1 MMKQP
6 AELTSTERRAGMSV
20 MIINSFMMWGG
31 FFMIVPL
38 ISIHYVEQLGWATA
52 SIGIVLGLRQLFQQ
66 GFTVVGGMLADRFG
80 ARLLILCGLVV
91 RVIGF
96 GAMAWATT
104 FPVLLASAICAALGG
119 AMFDSPS
126 SATIAALTT
135 PADRAR
141 YFSILGIVRN
151 LGMAVGP
158 LVGTWLLKYD
168 FGVVA
173 LSSGACYIVAWAA
186 TYVLL
191 PNIAVA
197 TGQGKLTDGIGLAL
211 RDRRF
216 MIYNTLLLG
225 YWFMW
230 TQITLAIP
238 LKATDI
244 ATNTDAVSW
253 VYGVNALISI
263 TLQYPLMQLAER
275 FFSAATI
282 LVIGVAIMAVGL
294 GFIATTNTT
303 TLLLICVALYSVGG
317 LLASPSQQTVAANLA
332 DNSALGSYFGVAG
345 LALALGGGMGSFSGG
360 TLYGWGNALQQP
372 ALPWLAFMCVGI
384 ITTIALISFFRR
396 FDLLAHHKPPIG
408 DQPRP

>member
-1 MMKQP
+1 MIKQP
-6 AELTSTERRAGMSV
+6 AELTSHERRVGMYV

-80 ARLLILCGLVV
+80 ARLLILCGLIV

-104 FPVLLASAICAALGG
+104 FPLLLGSAIFAALGG

-135 PADRAR
+135 PTDRAR

-158 LVGTWLLKYD
+158 LIGTWLLKYD

-173 LSSGACYIVAWAA
+173 ISSGACYIIAWAA
-186 TYVLL
+186 TYILL

-197 TGQGKLTDGIGLAL
+197 TGQGKLTHGIGLAL

-216 MIYNTLLLG
+216 MIYNALLLG

-230 TQITLAIP
+230 TQITL
-238 LKATDI
+238 
-244 ATNTDAVSW
+244 
-253 VYGVNALISI
+253 
-263 TLQYPLMQLAER
+263 
-275 FFSAATI
+275 
-282 LVIGVAIMAVGL
+282 
-294 GFIATTNTT
+294 
-303 TLLLICVALYSVGG
+303 
-317 LLASPSQQTVAANLA
+317 
-332 DNSALGSYFGVAG
+332 
-345 LALALGGGMGSFSGG
+345 
-360 TLYGWGNALQQP
+360 
-372 ALPWLAFMCVGI
+372 
-384 ITTIALISFFRR
+384 
-396 FDLLAHHKPPIG
+396 
-408 DQPRP
+408 

>member
-6 AELTSTERRAGMSV
+6 AELTSHERRVGMYV

-38 ISIHYVEQLGWATA
+38 ISIHYVQQLGWATA

-80 ARLLILCGLVV
+80 ARLLILCGLIV

-104 FPVLLASAICAALGG
+104 FPLLLASAIFAALGG

-151 LGMAVGP
+151 LGMAIGP

-173 LSSGACYIVAWAA
+173 ISSGACYIIAWAA

-197 TGQGKLTDGIGLAL
+197 TGQGKLTHGIGLAL
-211 RDRRF
+211 HDRRF

-244 ATNTDAVSW
+244 TTDTNAVSW

-263 TLQYPLMQLAER
+263 ALQYPLMRLAER
-275 FFSAATI
+275 YFSSATI
-282 LVIGVAIMAVGL
+282 LVIGIAVMAVGL

-303 TLLLICVALYSVGG
+303 ALLLICVALYSVGG

-332 DNSALGSYFGVAG
+332 DNTALGSYFGVAG
-345 LALALGGGMGSFSGG
+345 LAIALGGGMGSFSGG
-360 TLYGWGNALQQP
+360 TLYGWGKAIQQP
-372 ALPWLAFMCVGI
+372 ALPWLTFMSVGI
-384 ITTIALISFFRR
+384 ITTIALLFFFRR
-396 FDLLAHHKPPIG
+396 YGLLTHHKPHPAT
-408 DQPRP
+408 DSHA

>member
-6 AELTSTERRAGMSV
+6 AELTSHERRVGMYV

-31 FFMIVPL
+31 FFMVVPL
-38 ISIHYVEQLGWATA
+38 ISIHYVQELGWATA

-80 ARLLILCGLVV
+80 ARLLILCGLIV

-104 FPVLLASAICAALGG
+104 FPLLLGSAIFAALGG

-151 LGMAVGP
+151 LGMAIGP
-158 LVGTWLLKYD
+158 LIGTWLLRYD

-173 LSSGACYIVAWAA
+173 ISAGACYIIAWAA
-186 TYVLL
+186 TYILM

-197 TGQGKLTDGIGLAL
+197 TGQGKLTHGIGLAL

-216 MIYNTLLLG
+216 MIYNALLLG

-230 TQITLAIP
+230 TQITLSIP

-244 ATNTDAVSW
+244 ATDTNAVSW

-263 TLQYPLMQLAER
+263 VLQYPLMRLAER
-275 FFSAATI
+275 FFSSAAI
-282 LVIGVAIMAVGL
+282 LVIGIGVMAIGL
-294 GFIATTNTT
+294 GLIATTHTT
-303 TLLLICVALYSVGG
+303 ALLLICVALYSVGG

-345 LALALGGGMGSFSGG
+345 LAIALGGGMGSFSGG
-360 TLYGWGNALQQP
+360 TLYGWGKALQQP
-372 ALPWLAFMCVGI
+372 ALPWLTFMIVGI
-384 ITTIALISFFRR
+384 ITTIALIFFFRR
-396 FDLLAHHKPPIG
+396 YGLLTHHKLRLVA
-408 DQPRP
+408 DTQV

>member
-1 MMKQP
+1 MIKQP
-6 AELTSTERRAGMSV
+6 AELTSHERRIGMHV

-31 FFMIVPL
+31 FFMVVPL
-38 ISIHYVEQLGWATA
+38 ISIHYVQQLGWATA
-52 SIGIVLGLRQLFQQ
+52 SIGIILGLRQLFQQ

-80 ARLLILCGLVV
+80 ARLLILCGLIV

-96 GAMAWATT
+96 GAMAWAST
-104 FPVLLASAICAALGG
+104 FPLLLGSAIVAALGG

-173 LSSGACYIVAWAA
+173 LASGACYIIAWAA

-197 TGQGKLTDGIGLAL
+197 TGQGKLTHGIGLAL
-211 RDRRF
+211 HDRRF

-244 ATNTDAVSW
+244 SADTNAVSW
-253 VYGVNALISI
+253 VYAVNALISI
-263 TLQYPLMQLAER
+263 VLQYPLMRIAER
-275 FFSAATI
+275 FFSTATI
-282 LVIGVAIMAVGL
+282 LVIGIGIMAVGL
-294 GFIATTNTT
+294 GLIATTHTT
-303 TLLLICVALYSVGG
+303 TLLLVCVALYSVGG

-332 DNSALGSYFGVAG
+332 DNTALGSYFGVAG
-345 LALALGGGMGSFSGG
+345 LAIALGGGMGSFSGG
-360 TLYGWGNALQQP
+360 TLYGWGKSLEQP
-372 ALPWLAFMCVGI
+372 ALPWLTFMSIGI
-384 ITTIALISFFRR
+384 VTTIALVFFFRR
-396 FDLLAHHKPPIG
+396 FRLFG
-408 DQPRP
+408 VQTTPR